1 MSSDPASL
9 ETYRAEVLA
18 ASVKILG
25 SLGIVTSFP
34 TTHDPADIVLDT
46 LERIATSVGDA
57 NSGSTQS

>member
-1 MSSDPASL
+1 
-9 ETYRAEVLA
+9 
-18 ASVKILG
+18 VKILG